1 MVQIHKTTKAK
12 MGLIVSATL
21 VCSVKTHAMI
31 SAVENDNRQTEYM
44 DLTTLSGSKIEVP
57 SSCGE
62 DIVKFKS
69 VILWKCLKIFETIT
83 QICLT
88 NL

>member
-69 VILWKCLKIFETIT
+69 IILLE
-83 QICLT
+83 
-88 NL
+88 NV